1 MIDGNELVE
10 LLRQYGKNSIFHAN
24 TVATSLSFLRNG
36 GLLSRQYVE
45 DDPATCCQ
53 TLQKTD
59 TTDKQFGV
67 YNDIFFDVENIWEIK
82 TTCFYGPVVFQY
94 DTRVLLGQNNL
105 AVSRSNPAYW
115 RNVPE
120 DQRYFPDV
128 ASIRKEKGLF
138 LFAPWPEYE
147 HIMLRRQG
155 RLDFVGALEKVILYM
170 PPAGADETFLDER
183 NRPSLAYKDLAAEC
197 GKREISLEVRYVSHE
212 SWQGTVAHGNSAGRF
227 YGFRALVPNVA

>member
-1 MIDGNELVE
+1 M
-10 LLRQYGKNSIFHAN
+10 
-24 TVATSLSFLRNG
+24 
-36 GLLSRQYVE
+36 
-45 DDPATCCQ
+45 
-53 TLQKTD
+53 
-59 TTDKQFGV
+59 
-67 YNDIFFDVENIWEIK
+67 
-82 TTCFYGPVVFQY
+82 VFQY